1 MKLSESWL
9 RSQTNLS
16 IDTNLLVKQLTMA
29 GLEVDSV
36 SSVNV
41 ISGVKIAQ
49 IDDVQ
54 PHPDADK
61 LKVCDVND
69 GDKILKVVCG
79 APNAE
84 IGKKIPFATIGAILP
99 GDFEIKKTKI
109 RGVESNGMLCAQ
121 DELGLGEDS
130 AGLWELPLD
139 APIGED
145 LNDYLE
151 LHDNIIDI
159 DLTPNRGDCLSLRGV
174 ARELGVINNF
184 NVSLP
189 SEYKVL
195 STISDSV
202 KSTITAPE
210 GCARYVSRVI
220 KNINLNAKTPI
231 WMQEKL
237 RRSGIR
243 SRSPI
248 VDVTNYVL
256 LEIGQPMHAFDLSK
270 IDGEITVRYAEK
282 ENLKLLDDTSVS
294 LDKDTLV
301 ISDQSKV
308 LAMAGIMGGE
318 DSSVGPLTD
327 QILLESAWFNPKV
340 ISGKARKYGKH
351 TDSSHRF
358 ERGVDPEIQH
368 LAIERA
374 TSLILEIC
382 EGSPGPINETLLKD
396 YLPSEKSISFD
407 NDEIRK
413 QLGIEVIGK
422 EVEQIFGCLGLTKKN
437 NEAGCEI
444 WSVPSWRF
452 DLEIQQDLI
461 EEIARI
467 KGYDNLPV
475 TLPRFEAK
483 TKNVKDHKTDLLKDI
498 LVNKGYQE
506 AVTYSFVDP
515 EVRKLLFEHTEGLSL
530 LNPISTEMS
539 EMRVSIW
546 PGLINAALYNLNR
559 QQTRIR
565 LFELG
570 QCFMPVEAD
579 LTRYQTQV
587 AGLICGSRY
596 EKSWS
601 TSTENVDF
609 YDLKGDLE
617 TLLYAIVRRED
628 CEFKSKSFEFFHPGQ
643 SAEISI
649 NNEFAGYLGRLHP
662 LIEGKLNFKQPVYL
676 FEVDIDKVIKSVD
689 EGFKSISKFPEVKR
703 DLAFLVDESV
713 QASALISAV
722 KNASGKYLVDLKL
735 FDVYEGKDIENK
747 GKSIALG
754 LTFQHPCRTLTETEI
769 NSWINDAVTASLDS
783 FGATLRS

>member
-79 APNAE
+79 APNAG

-145 LNDYLE
+145 LSDYLE

-174 ARELGVINNF
+174 ARELGVINNC
-184 NVSLP
+184 NVFFQ
-189 SEYKVL
+189 SEDKVL

-270 IDGEITVRYAEK
+270 IDGEITVRYAKK

-327 QILLESAWFNPKV
+327 QILLESAWFNPKI

-374 TSLILEIC
+374 TSLILDIC
-382 EGSPGPINETLLKD
+382 EGSPGPITETVLQD
-396 YLPSEKSISFD
+396 YLPGEKSISFE

-413 QLGIEVIGK
+413 QLGIEVDRE
-422 EVEQIFGCLGLTKKN
+422 EVEQIFGRLGLTKKN
-437 NEAGCEI
+437 YESGFATWN
-444 WSVPSWRF
+444 VPSWRF

-483 TKNVKDHKTDLLKDI
+483 TKNVKDHKTDILKDI

-506 AVTYSFVDP
+506 AVTYSFIDP
-515 EVRKLLFEHTEGLSL
+515 EVRKLLFKDIQGSTLI
-530 LNPISTEMS
+530 NPISNEMS
-539 EMRVSIW
+539 EMRVSVW
-546 PGLINAALYNLNR
+546 PGLINAALHNLNR

-570 QCFMPVEAD
+570 QCFMPVENA
-579 LTRYQTQV
+579 LTGYQTQF

-601 TSTENVDF
+601 TPAVNVDF
-609 YDLKGDLE
+609 YDLKGDVE
-617 TLLYAIVRRED
+617 TLLYTVVHGEE
-628 CEFKSKSFEFFHPGQ
+628 CEFRAKAYEFFHPGQ
-643 SAEISI
+643 SAEILI
-649 NNEFAGYLGRLHP
+649 NKEVAGCLGRLHP
-662 LIEGKLNFKQPVYL
+662 SIGSKLNFKQPVYL
-676 FEVDIDKVIKSVD
+676 FEINIDKVVTAID
-689 EGFKSISKFPEVKR
+689 EGFESISKFPEVRR